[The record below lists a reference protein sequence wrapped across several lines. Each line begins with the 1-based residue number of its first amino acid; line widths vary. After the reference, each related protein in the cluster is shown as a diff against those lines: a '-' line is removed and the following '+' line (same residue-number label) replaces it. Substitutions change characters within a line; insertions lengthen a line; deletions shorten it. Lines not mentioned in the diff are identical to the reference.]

1 MLAKLA
7 SLVSGRSRRISV
19 KIASLVSG
27 VAYLVS
33 TISMALA
40 IEILCV
46 SSSLLVKVKSAFM
59 LSKIYSNK
67 EIRYHNRIAGERWR
81 HYLPPNR
88 HPKPSIRLLGVLKS
102 TRL

>member
-46 SSSLLVKVKSAFM
+46 SSSLLVKVTSF
-59 LSKIYSNK
+59 
-67 EIRYHNRIAGERWR
+67 
-81 HYLPPNR
+81 
-88 HPKPSIRLLGVLKS
+88 GVMAISSSFLAC
-102 TRL
+102 

>member
-19 KIASLVSG
+19 KIVSLVSG

-46 SSSLLVKVKSAFM
+46 SSSLLVKVTSF
-59 LSKIYSNK
+59 
-67 EIRYHNRIAGERWR
+67 
-81 HYLPPNR
+81 
-88 HPKPSIRLLGVLKS
+88 GVMAISSSFLAC
-102 TRL
+102 

>member
-67 EIRYHNRIAGERWR
+67 EIRYHNRQEKMAA
-81 HYLPPNR
+81 LLAA
-88 HPKPSIRLLGVLKS
+88 KSPSQA
-102 TRL
+102 